1 MNKKHSSSERQQTDD
16 SLRTERKKVD
26 RSFEEELSAVDETAD
41 AVISRARQ
49 RADEVLATAREKTDR
64 RSATRKPGAQ
74 STKDVRSLRGLE
86 DSTLRQERADADEV
100 VRVERAEHIAMHSS
114 ERAETDKDLFSE
126 RARTD
131 RALAMRDEFLGVV
144 SHELRSQLNAVI
156 LFATLIEQEV
166 TEDDHVEKVVVHA
179 QRTQRAGARMDRLI
193 GDLIDVAS
201 IEAGTLAVRRELLDA
216 AEIVE
221 EAVQTFQ
228 ARAALG
234 EISLTS
240 QIVQPLP
247 PAAIDPARILQVLIN
262 LLSNALKFT
271 PPKGRVV
278 LRAERVGEDLRF
290 SVSDSGAGIPADKL
304 EAVFERFVQIDADRR
319 GLGLGL
325 YISKC
330 IVQGHGGRIWVES
343 TLGKGSTFC
352 FTVRVASSGL

>member
-1 MNKKHSSSERQQTDD
+1 MIQPKHSSSERQQTDD

-26 RSFEEELSAVDETAD
+26 QSFSEELSAIDETAD
-41 AVISRARQ
+41 AVISVARK
-49 RADEVLATAREKTDR
+49 RADQLLATAREKTDR
-64 RSATRKPGAQ
+64 SLATRNPSAQ
-74 STKDVRSLRGLE
+74 FTENVRSKRGLE
-86 DSTLRQERADADEV
+86 DSALQQERADADEV
-100 VRVERAEHIAMHSS
+100 VRVERAEHIALHSS

-131 RALAMRDEFLGVV
+131 SALAMRDEFLGVV

-166 TEDDHVEKVVVHA
+166 TQDDHVDRVRTHA

-201 IEAGTLAVRRELLDA
+201 IEAGALAVRRELLDA
-216 AEIVE
+216 TDLVA
-221 EAVQTFQ
+221 EAVNTFQ

-234 EISLTS
+234 QISLTS
-240 QIVQPLP
+240 EIVQPLP
-247 PAAIDPARILQVLIN
+247 PTALDPARILQVLIN

-271 PPKGRVV
+271 PPTGKVV
-278 LRAERVGEDLRF
+278 IRAEGVGADLRF
-290 SVSDSGAGIPADKL
+290 SVSDTGPGIPAGKL
-304 EAVFERFVQIDADRR
+304 ETVFERFVQVDADRR

-343 TLGKGSTFC
+343 TIGKGSSFC
-352 FTVRVASSGL
+352 FTVRAAAD